1 MFAVARDQAMLKEQA
16 GNDARGRKNRKPVL
30 HYTLSW
36 AASDNPSPEHMRETA
51 RSSLEALGLSGH
63 QVLMAAH
70 GDKQHLHVHLVVN
83 TIHPDTGL
91 TAPLKYTKERLSR
104 WAEAYE
110 RAHGIHCEERIRNN
124 AKRDRAARERAEV
137 ADALLMCGD
146 AKDGSARR
154 PPYVPVKYR
163 GPNRRQ
169 WFSQKE
175 LKDRMSRLRAE
186 LDLVHK
192 VERQDVRHRQQQAR
206 ADLDQDSQAAV
217 EQARTHIKARF
228 KGPWQELY
236 RVQKREMKHVQR
248 DARTVFERAVFV
260 FSQRER
266 LGHGK
271 PLTVRQMLPLI
282 RNEGKL
288 VDRLEAVHLR
298 ERRALAQVE
307 KVETKALTDRIWI
320 QHRVKFERLKAEQA
334 AERQAMRDEHFAG
347 SRSISLTVAK
357 ASLVADLQNEAS
369 NDDIAGRA
377 IQIRQRMAK
386 WRRGNQGR
394 DFGREM

>member
-36 AASDNPSPEHMRETA
+36 ATSDNPSPEHMRETA

-70 GDKQHLHVHLVVN
+70 GDKEHLHVHLVVN

-91 TAPLKYTKERLSR
+91 TAALKYTKERLSR

-124 AKRDRAARERAEV
+124 AERDRAARERAEL
-137 ADALLMCGD
+137 AGALLEAGGLAD
-146 AKDGSARR
+146 HRRR
-154 PPYVPVKYR
+154 PYAPIKYD

-186 LDLVHK
+186 LDLMHK
-192 VERQDVRHRQQQAR
+192 VERQDVWHRQQQAR
-206 ADLDQDSQAAV
+206 ADLDKDSQAAV
-217 EQARTHIKARF
+217 DQARAHIKERF
-228 KGPWQELY
+228 RGPWRELY
-236 RVQKREMKHVQR
+236 RVQKSEMKYVKR

-266 LGHGK
+266 LGRGK

-288 VDRLEAVHLR
+288 IDRLEAVHLR

-320 QHRVKFERLKAEQA
+320 QHRTRFERLKAEQS
-334 AERQAMRDEHFAG
+334 AERQAMRDEQFAG

-357 ASLVADLQNEAS
+357 ASLVADLHNEPS

-377 IQIRQRMAK
+377 MQIRQRMAK
-386 WRRGNQGR
+386 WRRSNQGR
-394 DFGREM
+394 DYGREI